1 MTDLQTIK
9 KKNMLFADKVRQLRE
24 QKQLLQRN
32 FAAAMDIDTP
42 LFSKLERG
50 ERRAKREQVIA
61 IAKILQHDET
71 ELLTFWL
78 ADKII
83 TAIGNEK
90 ELAEKALKVV
100 GKEVKYDINK
110 K

>member
-1 MTDLQTIK
+1 
-9 KKNMLFADKVRQLRE
+9 MLFADKVRQLRDE
-24 QKQLLQRN
+24 KQLLQRN

-61 IAKILQHDET
+61 IAKILKYDET
-71 ELLTFWL
+71 ELLTLWL

-83 TAIGNEK
+83 KAIGNEK
-90 ELAEKALKVV
+90 ELAGKAVKMVE
-100 GKEVKYDINK
+100 KEVKFNINK

>member
-1 MTDLQTIK
+1 
-9 KKNMLFADKVRQLRE
+9 MLFADKVRQLRE
-24 QKQLLQRN
+24 EKQLLQRN
-32 FAAAMDIDTP
+32 FAAKMDIDTP

-61 IAKILQHDET
+61 IAKILKHDET
-71 ELLTFWL
+71 ELLTLWL

-90 ELAEKALKVV
+90 ELAEKALKVA
-100 GKEVKYDINK
+100 GKKVKQ
-110 K
+110 

>member
-1 MTDLQTIK
+1 
-9 KKNMLFADKVRQLRE
+9 MLFADKVRQLRE
-24 QKQLLQRN
+24 EKQLLQRN
-32 FAAAMDIDTP
+32 FAAKMDIDTP

-61 IAKILQHDET
+61 IAKILKHDET
-71 ELLTFWL
+71 ELLTLWL

-90 ELAEKALKVV
+90 ELAGKALKVV
-100 GKEVKYDINK
+100 EKKVKQ
-110 K
+110 